1 MTKAYAFIN
10 DQMQG
15 DNAIKS
21 RLGAGDKFTA
31 LNIHIRNQVVMPG
44 QMVIVPDSTTKS
56 CTVEEAEL
64 MRMARQVSHDIHHHS
79 LGSDGLMLKHYDVL
93 QRMLGYGSLGLG
105 AVSGSWANHLK
116 AVETTLADI
125 ERLHKLSLQRGTPI
139 ARQEFINQRQVLFN
153 KLDGQLKGIARWGTG
168 MQNRGSIKKMLG
180 ISTKSYLHT
189 GELRDYARR
198 MNRVARVA
206 MLLKGG
212 TYVGIAL
219 NATSTTLEIKEAC
232 STGREDK
239 CEKAHYVER
248 SKLVV
253 GVLGG
258 LAGGGVAGAFTGP
271 MCAAIA
277 VPTGGAGGLVC
288 AIVVGIAGGYIRGS
302 AGEIVGEKIGTKV
315 YEWRPQ

>member
-31 LNIHIRNQVVMPG
+31 LNIHILNQVVMPG

-64 MRMARQVSHDIHHHS
+64 MRMAQQVSHDIHHNS

-93 QRMLGYGSLGLG
+93 QQMLGYGSLGIG
-105 AVSGSWANHLK
+105 AVSGSWSNHLS
-116 AVETTLADI
+116 AVEQTLGDI
-125 ERLHKLSLQRGTPI
+125 EKLHKLSLQRGTPI

-206 MLLKGG
+206 RLLKGG

-219 NATSTTLEIKEAC
+219 NTYATSLEIKEAC

-288 AIVVGIAGGYIRGS
+288 AIVVGIAGGYIGGS
-302 AGEIVGEKIGTKV
+302 AGEMVGEKIGTKV
-315 YEWRPQ
+315 YEWRPE